1 MKTSTPNFRASIRK
15 AITAPAHSAVLT
27 RLIEAARPAAAAAA
41 RSSKLSIAA
50 ASRALGVTR
59 THLSLVLNGHRQSR
73 RLTSRYQ
80 ALKQQ
85 QLIAA

>member
-1 MKTSTPNFRASIRK
+1 MSKVEQKPEAVK
-15 AITAPAHSAVLT
+15 PALQPARLT
-27 RLIEAARPAAAAAA
+27 
-41 RSSKLSIAA
+41 IAA